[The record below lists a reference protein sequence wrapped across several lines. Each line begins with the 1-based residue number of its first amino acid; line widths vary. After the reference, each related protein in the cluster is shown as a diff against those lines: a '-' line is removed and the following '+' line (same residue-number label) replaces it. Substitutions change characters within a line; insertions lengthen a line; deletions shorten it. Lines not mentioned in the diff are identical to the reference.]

1 MKIGGKFLQEVL
13 LSIGNMD
20 KRELAWSCW
29 IEIMHKLQETESYF
43 QRDGHLAIKKGCGGD
58 FVNIIVKYL

>member
-1 MKIGGKFLQEVL
+1 M
-13 LSIGNMD
+13 N
-20 KRELAWSCW
+20 KRELAWDCW

-43 QRDGHLAIKKGCGGD
+43 LRDGHLAIKKGCGGD